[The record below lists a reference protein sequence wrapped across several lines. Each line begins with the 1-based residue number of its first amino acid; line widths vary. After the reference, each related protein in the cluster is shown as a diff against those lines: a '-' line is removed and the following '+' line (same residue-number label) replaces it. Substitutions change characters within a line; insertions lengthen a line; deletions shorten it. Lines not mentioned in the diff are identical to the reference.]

1 LPPHPSETDTSDDCV
16 EVIPPN
22 FRLKRLIGGAASKA
36 LNPAIYEKSQKSV
49 EALLPQLT
57 QEVGRMMADLEH
69 AVRHRGED
77 ARDTIWNIAHE
88 LRGLAGTAGKKSLGT
103 AADLICRY
111 LNGSPSSFKADP
123 AVLSTIAVVAMQAV
137 KQGADTD
144 PMIKMLLVDS
154 ARAVLSQRRREG
166 RGISE

>member
-1 LPPHPSETDTSDDCV
+1 MPLHPNATDTAEEV
-16 EVIPPN
+16 VQVIPPN
-22 FRLKRLIGGAASKA
+22 FRLQRLIGGTASRT

-57 QEVGRMMADLEH
+57 EEVGRMMADLEYL
-69 AVRHRGED
+69 VRHRGED
-77 ARDTIWNIAHE
+77 ARDRIWNIAHE

-123 AVLSTIAVVAMQAV
+123 AVLSTITVVAMQAV
-137 KQGADTD
+137 KEGADSD

-154 ARAVLSQRRREG
+154 TRGVLAQRRREG
-166 RGISE
+166 RGLSE